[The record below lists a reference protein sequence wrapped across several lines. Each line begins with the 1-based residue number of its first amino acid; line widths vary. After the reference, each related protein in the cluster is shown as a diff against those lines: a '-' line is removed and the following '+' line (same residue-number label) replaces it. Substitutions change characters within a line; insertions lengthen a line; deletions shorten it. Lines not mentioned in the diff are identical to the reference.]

1 MTLNFPSSPADQEE
15 YNGYI
20 YDATKG
26 VWNRKSVTTDNITEG
41 STNLYFTDSRAQ
53 SAVAGDISN
62 AIDALDTDDIEEGA
76 TNLYFTNQRAIDA
89 VGENLALDELSDVD
103 TTGVADGEAL
113 VYDSNTSTWVPVNIT
128 VNSIDDVSDVTIT
141 TPADGQVLTYNSGTW
156 ENQNIVIPESYPHPF
171 TMLG

>member
-1 MTLNFPSSPADQEE
+1 MTLNFPSSPADQQE

-26 VWNRKSVTTDNITEG
+26 VWNRKATTTDNVAEG
-41 STNLYFTDSRAQ
+41 S
-53 SAVAGDISN
+53 
-62 AIDALDTDDIEEGA
+62 

-89 VGENLALDELSDVD
+89 VGENLALTDLSDVD
-103 TTGVADGEAL
+103 TYDVVDGQVIVYNAAGDSWEPGTLTLDSLSDTDISGVADGEAL